1 MQDNA
6 PTSDWWASFYDD
18 NLAEMFLVRTDPA
31 ELEGTLAFLAAR
43 LDLAPGKTAFDQC
56 CGIGG
61 LSIPLAQRGVRL
73 IGIDLCGPYIRRAR
87 EQAAALGLDCRFQ
100 AADAFAF
107 VPEEPC
113 DAAFNWYSSFGYA
126 AEDERNRQML
136 RRAFAALKPGGR
148 FALDFPN
155 MAGVL
160 SDFKECIVRRH
171 PAANQEILLLRE
183 SRLNLAGGML
193 EQQWTYVLPGDRRVV
208 RHSAVRFYLPHA
220 LGDLLAECGFTEI
233 EFFGSIRGEPLAL
246 HSPRCIVLAR
256 RPRP

>member
-1 MQDNA
+1 MPENA

-18 NLAEMFLVRTDPA
+18 NLAEMFLVRADPA
-31 ELEGTLAFLAAR
+31 ELEGTLAFLTAR

-61 LSIPLAQRGVRL
+61 LSIPLAERGVRM
-73 IGIDLCGPYIRRAR
+73 IGIDLCEPYIRRAR
-87 EQAAALGLDCRFQ
+87 EQLADRGLDCRFH
-100 AADAFAF
+100 AADAFEF
-107 VPEEPC
+107 VPEQPC

-126 AEDERNRQML
+126 PEDERNQQML
-136 RRAFAALKPGGR
+136 RRVFAALKPGGR

-160 SDFKECIVRRH
+160 GDFKECMVRRH
-171 PAANQEILLLRE
+171 RTADKELLLLRE

-193 EQQWTYVLPGDRRVV
+193 EQQWTYVFPGDRRVV
-208 RHSAVRFYLPHA
+208 HHSAVRLYLPHNLA
-220 LGDLLAECGFTEI
+220 DLLAGCGFTEI

-246 HSPRCIVLAR
+246 HSPRCIVLTR
-256 RPRP
+256 RPEP